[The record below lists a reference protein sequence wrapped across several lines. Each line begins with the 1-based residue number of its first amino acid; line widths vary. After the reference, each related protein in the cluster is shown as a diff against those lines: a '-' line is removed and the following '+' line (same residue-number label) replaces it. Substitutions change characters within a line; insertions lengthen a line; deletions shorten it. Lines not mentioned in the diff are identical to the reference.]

1 MTNGVWRDNFKA
13 SYETNIDETVVMF
26 NLDRLNEG
34 HPEWVRRDAWG
45 GGQIPEDLK
54 PLIEALVQ
62 RVDRDRFRWEV
73 ALQQKM
79 SITSSVNSTK
89 YLYSSFRQ
97 NIAFTS

>member
-34 HPEWVRRDAWG
+34 RPEWVRRDAWG
-45 GGQIPEDLK
+45 GGQIPKDLK